1 MYIDGNMSSVVRCG
15 EVGELFDWCQVRARL
30 VAVVVMISPAPLPAL
45 YGHYHTENMPARHKK
60 YTTVTWPTPL
70 LPCNNC
76 PACPALAVNIVLT
89 ARNSGKYF
97 KLYVENIS
105 ELFHDYKILFFLLVW
120 YLPWNCFHFLAVSWV
135 NNKMFSIWTE
145 IFWC

>member
-1 MYIDGNMSSVVRCG
+1 MKYHSTPSYLCTMNTSKLL
-15 EVGELFDWCQVRARL
+15 VGWCYSWWWWWLLWFLLAH
-30 VAVVVMISPAPLPAL
+30 SLPAL
-45 YGHYHTENMPARHKK
+45 YGHYLTENMPAPHKK

-89 ARNSGKYF
+89 ARNSGKYL